1 MLAGLVLLPPIVG
14 GLMLVTMAPYEF
26 AVGDYPDARLL
37 VASLFV
43 LVAGLSI
50 WGFVL
55 GAVLFGPAGGQAHR
69 AALGLGV
76 AGLLLVLAA
85 VWPGTQRVAAQLPEV
100 QPFAESWEARDQA
113 LRQAAARGVEET
125 RAASLPHMGG
135 LAEIGYDPNE
145 WINRCVAQAYGLKRV
160 IAK

>member
-1 MLAGLVLLPPIVG
+1 MLLS
-14 GLMLVTMAPYEF
+14 MAPYEF

-43 LVAGLSI
+43 LVAGLGI
-50 WGFVL
+50 WGYVL
-55 GAVLFGPAGGQAHR
+55 GAVLSGPAGGQAHR
-69 AALGLGV
+69 VGVGLGV

-85 VWPGTQRVAAQLPEV
+85 VWPGTQRVASQLPEV
-100 QPFAESWEARDQA
+100 QPFAESWEVRDQA
-113 LRQAAARGVEET
+113 LRQAVARGVEET
-125 RAASLPHMGG
+125 TAASLPHMGG